1 MQLEYYSLPLRLDAV
16 MQKKE
21 HPKCSLQHSV
31 EQHLHLI
38 LTTAFGEV
46 AGDEQFGC
54 GIWEHDFDNV
64 TSSHK
69 LKEIIRQSLLQS
81 IAGHENRLSGVR
93 VDLLLRQ
100 EEIQS
105 AADSQRVKKH
115 IDITVTGVLQLTNE
129 RFRYNDAFFISPLSY

>member
-1 MQLEYYSLPLRLDAV
+1 MQLEYYSLPLMLDAV
-16 MQKKE
+16 MQKRE
-21 HPKCSLQHSV
+21 HPKCSLHQSV

-46 AGDEQFGC
+46 AGDELFGC
-54 GIWEHDFDNV
+54 GIWDHDFDNV
-64 TSSHK
+64 TSGHK

-81 IAGHENRLSGVR
+81 IIEHENRLSNVR
-93 VDLLLRQ
+93 VELLLRQ

-105 AADSQRVKKH
+105 ASNTRRVKKH

-129 RFRYNDAFFISPLSY
+129 LFRYSDAFFISPLSY